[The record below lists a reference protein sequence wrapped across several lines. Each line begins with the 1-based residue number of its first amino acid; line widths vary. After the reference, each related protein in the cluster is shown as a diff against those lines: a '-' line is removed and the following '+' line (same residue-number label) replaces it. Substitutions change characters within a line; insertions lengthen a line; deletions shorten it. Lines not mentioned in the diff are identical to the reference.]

1 MNGFVDFHTHLD
13 SFKDEDELFSQLSGF
28 DGVIVAASMN
38 LSSFYK
44 IREIRQKSK
53 ALGYKV
59 RIVPTL
65 GVHPANVLS
74 EIKNLSLYKD
84 ALKDSAIIGEIGMD
98 FCWYKDATPA
108 QQEEVF
114 RFFLEHCAEHK
125 KYCVIHTKDAEEK
138 ICRILE
144 DYRDAK
150 PIIHWYDGPEE
161 VYKEFILRGYMQT
174 FGCETIRSE
183 HLQKLLLQTPLNLI
197 LAETDG
203 PDSEKWLGGTD
214 DSLYLIKRTYRDL
227 AQVLG
232 MKAEEIQ
239 KTINENS
246 NRVLTEAGFDFS
258 E

>member
-28 DGVIVAASMN
+28 DGVIVAPSMS

-44 IREIRQKSK
+44 IRQKSK

-214 DSLYLIKRTYRDL
+214 DSLYLIKRIYRDL

-239 KTINENS
+239 KIINENS